1 MNYSELAA
9 FLENNHNAVLTTFR
23 TNGAAQMSIV
33 TVGLLKNS
41 AAFSTTEERA
51 KLKNLKRYPR
61 CSLLISAQ
69 NWSEY
74 VVVEGTAK
82 LYTMENTKA
91 EELSFTLREI
101 YRSET
106 GNEHPDWDD
115 YDIAM
120 RTDRR
125 VAVVI
130 SPDKVYGTIE

>member
-1 MNYSELAA
+1 MNYSELAV

-23 TNGAAQMSIV
+23 ANGAAQMSIV

-51 KLKNLKRYPR
+51 KLKNLKRDPR

-82 LYTMENTKA
+82 LYTIENTKD
-91 EELSFTLREI
+91 EELSLILREV
-101 YRSET
+101 YRSAT

-120 RTDRR
+120 KTDHR
-125 VAVVI
+125 VAVSI
-130 SPDKVYGTIE
+130 APNNIFGTI